1 VNRSKELREIN
12 QVYRNTIV
20 VGGGGGGIKGKGE
33 DTCCWKE
40 NRDLKDS
47 FEVKEVK
54 EMKETLV
61 KEAAT
66 RKLVASGSMHTLKEV
81 KEGRDSKDLNRL
93 KYKQS
98 LLKAKKQLELIGI

>member
-12 QVYRNTIV
+12 QVYRNTIL
-20 VGGGGGGIKGKGE
+20 VGGVVPEVK
-33 DTCCWKE
+33 DYCCRKE
-40 NRDLKDS
+40 NKDLFEGK
-47 FEVKEVK
+47 EVKDVK

-66 RKLVASGSMHTLKEV
+66 RRLVASGSMHTLKEV
-81 KEGRDSKDLNRL
+81 KEGRDSKDFNRL